1 MFTFSGARLHS
12 GLLSKASK
20 LVINIIFHSNAG
32 LPELKALYPLNKQY
46 GTTDISKQQNPPGK
60 DRFVELAPGN
70 YGQPAGSYFFSGT
83 SSSFIELPNNG
94 GLDAR
99 YSMTFVAWIRPE
111 DSTGPLLSYRVNN
124 KDGVRVWLERP
135 NVLAALFETRN
146 LNLPYSITS
155 NKIRLESWNYVAASY
170 DNSTGTMKLWI
181 DGREVSSFN
190 VGQNEL
196 ATQGDVRIG
205 AVSGGSDFY
214 KGRIA
219 CVQIY
224 NKSLSEQE
232 LKAVRDR
239 CLVEGE

>member
-1 MFTFSGARLHS
+1 MVS
-12 GLLSKASK
+12 
-20 LVINIIFHSNAG
+20 NIFFYSNAG
-32 LPELKALYPLNKQY
+32 LPEPTALYPLNKQY
-46 GTTDISKQQNPPGK
+46 GTTDISRHNNPPGK
-60 DRFVELAPGN
+60 EGIFELAPGN
-70 YGQPAGSYFFSGT
+70 YGQPAGSYLFSGK

-111 DSTGPLLSYRVNN
+111 DSTGPLFSYRVNN

-170 DNSTGTMKLWI
+170 ENSTGTMKLWI
-181 DGREVSSFN
+181 AGREVSSFN

-205 AVSGGSDFY
+205 AVSGGSNFY

-239 CLVEGE
+239 CLVEGEYHIFFKL